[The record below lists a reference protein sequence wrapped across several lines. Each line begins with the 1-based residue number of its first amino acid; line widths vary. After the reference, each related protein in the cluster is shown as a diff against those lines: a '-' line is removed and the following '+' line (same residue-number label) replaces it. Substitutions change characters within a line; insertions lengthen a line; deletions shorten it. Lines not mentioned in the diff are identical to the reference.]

1 MTEPTEPEA
10 GYGDETYALRT
21 NISRVIDVTTER
33 SRDFIQSLERG
44 LAVINSF
51 SRDRQ
56 TQTLSEVA
64 QQADLTRATARRIL
78 LTLTELGYV
87 TQNGRGFSLTPKVLD
102 LGYSFL
108 SSFRVVEL
116 AQQPM
121 ERLVHE
127 VKESS
132 SMSILDDTEIVYVAR
147 VPTSRIMTI
156 ALALGSRLP
165 VYPTSMGRVLLAGLA
180 DEQVEKY
187 IAKVEFRKLTPHTIT
202 DVTEFRQKLDEVRS
216 QGFALVDQELEE
228 GVRSIAAPITNSRG
242 DVIAA
247 MNISCHAARVTVS
260 RMKSEFRPRLLATA
274 EEINAS
280 VRALRGV

>member
-1 MTEPTEPEA
+1 MPQQ
-10 GYGDETYALRT
+10 
-21 NISRVIDVTTER
+21 R

-44 LAVINSF
+44 LAVINTF

-64 QQADLTRATARRIL
+64 SHAGLTRATARRIL
-78 LTLTELGYV
+78 LTLGELGYV
-87 TQNGRGFSLTPKVLD
+87 RQNGRGFALTPRVLD

-121 ERLVHE
+121 ELLVDQ

-147 VPTSRIMTI
+147 VPTTRIMTI

-165 VYPTSMGRVLLAGLA
+165 VYPTSMGRVLLAGLT
-180 DEQVEKY
+180 DEGVDDYLGRVEL
-187 IAKVEFRKLTPHTIT
+187 RQLTPHTIT
-202 DVTEFRQKLDEVRS
+202 NPTELRERLAAVRS
-216 QGFALVDQELEE
+216 EGFALVDQELEE

-242 DVIAA
+242 EVIAA

-260 RMKSEFRPRLLATA
+260 HMKSELKPRLLATA
-274 EEINAS
+274 AEISSSARS
-280 VRALRGV
+280 LQGV

>member
-1 MTEPTEPEA
+1 MA
-10 GYGDETYALRT
+10 K
-21 NISRVIDVTTER
+21 ER

-64 QQADLTRATARRIL
+64 SEAGLTRATARRIL
-78 LTLTELGYV
+78 LTLSELGYV
-87 TQNGRGFSLTPKVLD
+87 RQHGRGFALTPRVLD

-121 ERLVHE
+121 ERLVDE

-147 VPTSRIMTI
+147 VPTTRIMTI

-165 VYPTSMGRVLLAGLA
+165 VYPTSMGRVLLAGLS
-180 DEQVEKY
+180 DEEVNEYLVK
-187 IAKVEFRKLTPHTIT
+187 IELRRLTPHTVTDSRRFRSIIT
-202 DVTEFRQKLDEVRS
+202 EVRES
-216 QGFALVDQELEE
+216 GYALVDQELEE
-228 GVRSIAAPITNSRG
+228 GVRSIAAPIKNGRG
-242 DVIAA
+242 ETIAA
-247 MNISCHAARVTVS
+247 MNVSCHAS
-260 RMKSEFRPRLLATA
+260 RIDVAQMRDDFRPRLLSTA
-274 EEINAS
+274 AEIS
-280 VRALRGV
+280 DRVGVLRV

>member
-1 MTEPTEPEA
+1 MTT
-10 GYGDETYALRT
+10 D
-21 NISRVIDVTTER
+21 R

-64 QQADLTRATARRIL
+64 QQAGLTRATARRIL
-78 LTLTELGYV
+78 LTLAELGYV
-87 TQNGRGFSLTPKVLD
+87 SQSGRGFALTPRVLD

-121 ERLVHE
+121 ERLVDE

-147 VPTSRIMTI
+147 VPTTRIMTI

-165 VYPTSMGRVLLAGLA
+165 VYPTSMGRVLLAGLSD
-180 DEQVEKY
+180 DEVSEYLSKTELIQ
-187 IAKVEFRKLTPHTIT
+187 LTPHTVT
-202 DVTEFRQKLDEVRS
+202 DPSELRDTLDEVRS
-216 QGFALVDQELEE
+216 RGYALVDQELEE

-242 DVIAA
+242 EVIAA
-247 MNISCHAARVTVS
+247 MNISCHASRVTVA
-260 RMKSEFRPRLLATA
+260 RMKSEFKPRLLSTA
-274 EEINAS
+274 REISAS
-280 VRALRGV
+280 ARALQAV

>member
-1 MTEPTEPEA
+1 MT
-10 GYGDETYALRT
+10 D
-21 NISRVIDVTTER
+21 ER

-64 QQADLTRATARRIL
+64 QQAGLTRATARRIL

-87 TQNGRGFSLTPKVLD
+87 RQNGRGFALTPRVLD

-121 ERLVHE
+121 ERLVDE

-147 VPTSRIMTI
+147 VPTTRIMTI

-165 VYPTSMGRVLLAGLA
+165 VYPTSMGRVLLAGSSDDEISDYLA
-180 DEQVEKY
+180 KTEL
-187 IAKVEFRKLTPHTIT
+187 RRLTPHTIT
-202 DVTEFRQKLDEVRS
+202 DVSELWEKLEEVRA

-247 MNISCHAARVTVS
+247 MNISCHAARVTVG
-260 RMKSEFRPRLLATA
+260 RMKSEFKPRLIATA
-274 EEINAS
+274 EEISDSA
-280 VRALRGV
+280 RALQGV

>member
-1 MTEPTEPEA
+1 
-10 GYGDETYALRT
+10 
-21 NISRVIDVTTER
+21 VTTER

-56 TQTLSEVA
+56 VQTLSEVA
-64 QQADLTRATARRIL
+64 QQAGLTRATARRIL
-78 LTLTELGYV
+78 LTLGELGYV

-121 ERLVHE
+121 EQLVEE

-147 VPTSRIMTI
+147 VPTTRIMTI

-165 VYPTSMGRVLLAGLA
+165 AYPTSMGRVLLAGLPDDRI
-180 DEQVEKY
+180 DEY
-187 IAKVEFRKLTPHTIT
+187 LAKVELTRLTPHTIT
-202 DVTEFRQKLDEVRS
+202 DETEFRHRLEQVRA

-228 GVRSIAAPITNSRG
+228 GVRSLAAPITNGRG
-242 DVIAA
+242 EVIAA

-260 RMKSEFRPRLLATA
+260 RMKSEFKPRLLATA
-274 EEINAS
+274 SEISTSA
-280 VRALRGV
+280 RALRGV